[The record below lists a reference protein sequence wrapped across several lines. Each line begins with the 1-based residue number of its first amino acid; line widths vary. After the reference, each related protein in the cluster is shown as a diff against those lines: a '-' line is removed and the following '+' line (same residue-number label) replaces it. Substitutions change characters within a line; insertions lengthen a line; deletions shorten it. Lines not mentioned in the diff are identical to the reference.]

1 MKTENEGTI
10 IKMLQR
16 WFQYRVENEK
26 IGHVLLVSPITP
38 FSQNTRDL
46 LRSYDLA
53 VLEAENASDAIEIL
67 EAQKETA
74 RLSDLSEPESLSTES
89 KDAQRVDLVMVWNN
103 LEDLSGI
110 DLIRFIR
117 SRPYDPAVILVDAA
131 DEVVNVEGSAVSD
144 TPQVGMEGRTN
155 PEVVFARDLGISDYF
170 FLDERTKEGLERET
184 VALAS
189 RAKKCWEDA
198 LVGRIR
204 KQMVIDLRAILLSSV
219 PQGNTRLAKEL
230 DGRIASA
237 SEVVA
242 STKRVLL
249 AEGEPETRKALQHAL
264 QKLEIDVETTTGPKS
279 ALLLLRDDPPNLL
292 IVDPAESELDETEF
306 LEMAEEVSPGVDIV
320 ILTQDP
326 TPALAREAFRLNVT
340 DLIRKPIRNPETVAQ
355 RILFHMDAKRRN
367 HAEELLIVEL
377 YEMAREY
384 AAEGR
389 GSTSL
394 TEQLFSGIIDKVERT
409 PESIPKPSS
418 LKPSAGASQDKL
430 PSSQSVKTEKTAKHT
445 SGKPDPNQRHST
457 IELMSGE
464 YEVIKDNSGKSSN
477 QTPLQN
483 GKGTKP
489 MELVSGEYEIVSRDE
504 AFVSERS
511 RLPDLAILKYID
523 RVLFSR
529 QSMTPGGG
537 KEDKLMGRRHL
548 PRVEKSFLVTYE
560 THDSAQSSLGF
571 NKDLSLGGMFISA
584 ENPLPRGK
592 EVTLK
597 IQVVLKDE
605 VHRFSCQGK
614 VVWNT
619 YDDEDKL
626 EIFGP
631 GFGVEFTVLDARGS
645 EIIRKVIAESS

>member
-1 MKTENEGTI
+1 MKTDNEGTI

-16 WFQYRVENEK
+16 WFQYRVENER

-38 FSQNTRDL
+38 FTQRTRNL
-46 LRSYDLA
+46 LRSYNLA
-53 VLEAENASDAIEIL
+53 VLEAANASDAIEIL

-74 RLSDLSEPESLSTES
+74 RLPVLSEPEVLGSDS
-89 KDAQRVDLVMVWNN
+89 KDAQRVDLVIIWNN

-110 DLIRFIR
+110 DLVRFIR
-117 SRPYDPAVILVDAA
+117 SRPYNPAIVLVDEIINREAGGA
-131 DEVVNVEGSAVSD
+131 TNTLKDEIERR
-144 TPQVGMEGRTN
+144 MN
-155 PEVVFARDLGISDYF
+155 PEDVFARDLRINDYF
-170 FLDERTKEGLERET
+170 FLDNETKKGTERET

-204 KQMVIDLRAILLSSV
+204 KQMVTDLRAALLSSV

-230 DGRIASA
+230 DERIASA
-237 SEVVA
+237 SEVVT
-242 STKRVLL
+242 STRRLLL
-249 AEGEPETRKALQHAL
+249 AEGEPETRKALQSAL

-292 IVDPAESELDETEF
+292 IVDPAESDLDETEF
-306 LEMAEEVSPGVDIV
+306 LEMAEEASPGVDIV
-320 ILTQDP
+320 ILTQNP

-367 HAEELLIVEL
+367 HAEELLIIEL
-377 YEMAREY
+377 YKIAREY
-384 AAEGR
+384 AAEGK
-389 GSTSL
+389 GSSSL
-394 TEQLFSGIIDKVERT
+394 TERLFSGIIDKA
-409 PESIPKPSS
+409 ESTHES
-418 LKPSAGASQDKL
+418 
-430 PSSQSVKTEKTAKHT
+430 TEKHSAKEHPTSNSVEIRKHT
-445 SGKPDPNQRHST
+445 SGKPDAKQRHST
-457 IELMSGE
+457 IELLSGE
-464 YEVIKDNSGKSSN
+464 YEVINDNQGKTSGKTSKQAS
-477 QTPLQN
+477 PQN
-483 GKGTKP
+483 AEGTKP
-489 MELVSGEYEIVSRDE
+489 MELVSGEYEIVNRDE

-529 QSMTPGGG
+529 QSMSSGGG
-537 KEDKLMGRRHL
+537 KEDKVMGRRHL

-560 THDSAQSSLGF
+560 THDSSESSLGF

-597 IQVVLKDE
+597 IQVPLEDE
-605 VHRFSCQGK
+605 MHHFSCQGK

-626 EIFGP
+626 EVFGP
-631 GFGVEFTVLDARGS
+631 GFGVEFTVLDARSS
-645 EIIRKVIAESS
+645 EIIRKVIAEST